1 MKTNPFA
8 RVILKIRV
16 ILFGLAVVG
25 MTGVGFS
32 LGEALTVRLGQTTT
46 PQTTVPQSP
55 NGRLADVMA
64 AAHF

>member
-1 MKTNPFA
+1 MKTNPFGRA
-8 RVILKIRV
+8 ILKIRI

-46 PQTTVPQSP
+46 PQSP
-55 NGRLADVMA
+55 NGSLADVMA